1 MFRRFLAHC
10 DEGLNALTGERGVR
24 LDFISVHEK
33 GSREHEEDFTPRT
46 LGIIEREREAVD
58 YIRERHPRFAGLPF
72 INNEGDPEIGWLV
85 PHTYRA
91 LPYYAALI
99 AKMAD

>member
-33 GSREHEEDFTPRT
+33 GSREHEEDLTPRT
-46 LGIIEREREAVD
+46 LGIIERERPGG
-58 YIRERHPRFAGLPF
+58 RLHPRAPPAFRRPA
-72 INNEGDPEIGWLV
+72 I
-85 PHTYRA
+85 HQ
-91 LPYYAALI
+91 
-99 AKMAD
+99 